1 MNSTN
6 RSPRLVLRDPTC
18 GGHAAHAPTPNAPIR
33 LVRPSPA
40 RVRSAHAHEAPSR
53 PRLHR
58 RHALA
63 IAASIGLTAAAAS
76 VRAQGAG
83 APPSAQVERPA
94 PTAPDAPASSVS
106 PSGIELRNATTLQA
120 PPRGEA
126 AKSLP
131 IILRARELRARP
143 DLDAEATGDVEFR
156 RGAVVIRADKLTY
169 DQAED
174 FARATG
180 QVVVSR
186 DGNIFFGPELR
197 LKVQS
202 FEGTFTSPTYRF
214 AKTAAGG
221 TAARIDFIDDQH
233 AAAIDATYS
242 SCTPADGDEP
252 AWVLRAASIRI
263 DTETNEGVA
272 RNAVLR
278 FLGVPILAAPIL
290 AFPLNDERKSGFLP
304 PSFGIDSRSGVQL
317 SMPYYWNIA
326 PNRDATITGY
336 ASVRRGAAVGT
347 EFRYLESTF
356 AGEADVK
363 VLPDDRVAD
372 RSRYQLRWAHDG
384 ALPFGAYAQVRALR
398 ASDDDY
404 WKDFPGELKTST
416 PRLLPT
422 DITVS
427 RPFGDWVSYARVER
441 WQLLQ
446 TADPTTR
453 IAPAP
458 YERLPQVGARYGGPI
473 GGFDMTFE
481 GEFNRFTEPDN
492 TYGLVRQTGNR
503 VHAIGS
509 IARPF
514 YTPGWTFT
522 PRLGV
527 NAASYDLDDAAQS
540 TDGRLHASRVIPTL
554 SVDSA
559 WTLERNATFFG
570 KKVVQTLEPRLLYVN
585 TPYRRQENLPN
596 FDAYP
601 KDFNLDSI
609 FTENAFSGIDRVSD
623 AHQITA
629 GVTTRILDPLTG
641 AEALRLG
648 IAQRYLFRDQRVTPD
663 GDPITRRLS
672 DVLVSGTTTVVPHW
686 TFDVQAQYN
695 PDDQRVGRSLLGVRY
710 SPGPYRT
717 VNLNYRLTRGL
728 SEQVELGWQWPIWGN
743 PPLVGS
749 EGAAPGTGRSAA
761 SSSCKGTL
769 YGVGRINYSTRD
781 RRLTDG
787 IAGFEYDAGCWIG
800 RIVAE
805 RISTGRSEATTRLLV
820 QLELVGLSR
829 IGSNP
834 LKVLKD
840 NIPGY
845 QLLRDERTTNTPFT
859 PYD

>member
-1 MNSTN
+1 M
-6 RSPRLVLRDPTC
+6 
-18 GGHAAHAPTPNAPIR
+18 
-33 LVRPSPA
+33 
-40 RVRSAHAHEAPSR
+40 
-53 PRLHR
+53 
-58 RHALA
+58 
-63 IAASIGLTAAAAS
+63 AASVALAAAAAPA
-76 VRAQGAG
+76 RAQGADASLSRSSG
-83 APPSAQVERPA
+83 PAAPSG
-94 PTAPDAPASSVS
+94 PASSASAAVA
-106 PSGIELRNATTLQA
+106 SGIELRNSGALKP
-120 PPRGEA
+120 PPRGDA
-126 AKSLP
+126 AKALP

-174 FARATG
+174 YARATG
-180 QVVVSR
+180 HVVVSR
-186 DGNIFFGPELR
+186 DGNIFFGPELQ
-197 LKVQS
+197 LKVQR
-202 FEGTFTSPTYRF
+202 FEGTFTTPTYRF
-214 AKTAAGG
+214 AKTGAGG

-290 AFPLNDERKSGFLP
+290 AFPLNEERKSGFLP

-336 ASVRRGAAVGT
+336 ASLRRGTAIGG
-347 EFRYLESTF
+347 EFRYLEPTV
-356 AGEADVK
+356 AGEAEAK
-363 VLPDDRVAD
+363 VLPNDRVAD
-372 RSRYQLRWAHDG
+372 RSRYQLRWTHDG
-384 ALPFGAYAQVRALR
+384 ALPLGAWAQVRALR

-422 DITVS
+422 DITLS

-446 TADPTTR
+446 TADSTTR

-473 GGFDMTFE
+473 AGFDTTFE
-481 GEFNRFTEPDN
+481 GEFNRFTDPDD
-492 TYGLVRQTGNR
+492 TYGTARQTGNR

-522 PRLGV
+522 PRLAF
-527 NAASYDLDDAAQS
+527 NAASYNLDDAAQT
-540 TDGRLHASRVIPTL
+540 TDGRLHVSRVIPTL

-559 WTLERNATFFG
+559 WSLERNATFFG
-570 KKVVQTLEPRLLYVN
+570 KSVVQTLEPRLLYVN

-601 KDFNLDSI
+601 KDFNVDSI

-648 IAQRYLFRDQRVTPD
+648 IAQRYLFRDQRITPD
-663 GDPITRRLS
+663 GEPITRRLS
-672 DVLVSGTTTVVPHW
+672 DVLVSGTTTVVPNW

-695 PDDQRVGRSLLGVRY
+695 PDDQRIGRSLLGFRY

-743 PPLVGS
+743 APAVATG
-749 EGAAPGTGRSAA
+749 GGAPGTGRSAGN
-761 SSSCKGTL
+761 SSCKGTL
-769 YGVGRINYSTRD
+769 YGVGRVNYSTRD

-787 IAGFEYDAGCWIG
+787 LAGFEYDAGCWIG
-800 RIVAE
+800 RFVVE